1 MTWRCAGAPVPRQAR
16 KATRQDRIGTVRGA
30 TVAVVDMGWS
40 RFFRRRLKE
49 VGRLAAFLRSSM
61 HGNAEVTKILRQW
74 LLAFLI
80 AIQSNLTPLQVVAA
94 LETPAFAS
102 VPNGSAEVSVPQ

>member
-1 MTWRCAGAPVPRQAR
+1 VH
-16 KATRQDRIGTVRGA
+16 GA
-30 TVAVVDMGWS
+30 TVTVVEYGVEP
-40 RFFRRRLKE
+40 FFRRRLKE

-102 VPNGSAEVSVPQ
+102 VPKCSAEVSVPQ